1 LAVTTKVIEIDDSL
15 GIILPEEMLE
25 RFKLTVGDT
34 ICLSEFS
41 GGVELTPCD
50 EQIETA
56 RGVMRENFDVLK
68 RLAE

>member
-1 LAVTTKVIEIDDSL
+1 MAVTTKVIEIDDSL

-34 ICLSEFS
+34 ICLSGFS
-41 GGVELTPCD
+41 GGVELTPFD